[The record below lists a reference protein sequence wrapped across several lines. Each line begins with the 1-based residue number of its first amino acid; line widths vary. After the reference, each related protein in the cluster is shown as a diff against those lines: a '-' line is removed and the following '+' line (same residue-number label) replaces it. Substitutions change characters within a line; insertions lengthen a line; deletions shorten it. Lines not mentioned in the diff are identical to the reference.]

1 MRNADC
7 FAEPWQYDVQWRA
20 LRVLETISDSRQK
33 TLCQHSDRDSEMETD
48 AQLNEWGPA
57 GHNGGVWGR
66 RSGVPSL
73 CQRFQLSPSTLVTI
87 YEHDL
92 PTLQLPYS
100 ARSPTSR
107 TPQLHQTTPP
117 SIPLTLWPAAPAVS
131 RQDKPFDRACKTISV
146 ICMFLNAS
154 TCTHPR
160 SQTGPL
166 CSHWGVSSYSSAQA
180 QRWLIKKSNTVNA
193 QGHQHINI

>member
-1 MRNADC
+1 MNPIIRDNSCFCCATCHYMWNADC
-7 FAEPWQYDVQWRA
+7 FAEPWQYDVEWRA

-33 TLCQHSDRDSEMETD
+33 TLCQHSDRDREMETD
-48 AQLNEWGPA
+48 AQLNEWRPA
-57 GHNGGVWGR
+57 GHSGGVWGR

-117 SIPLTLWPAAPAVS
+117 STPLTLWPAAPTE
-131 RQDKPFDRACKTISV
+131 K
-146 ICMFLNAS
+146 
-154 TCTHPR
+154 
-160 SQTGPL
+160 
-166 CSHWGVSSYSSAQA
+166 
-180 QRWLIKKSNTVNA
+180 
-193 QGHQHINI
+193 INLLVAHAKL